1 MSVNKLTNKLIAEKW
16 HGDEPIYKKTI
27 SVKNDVEFG
36 RLLNWYN
43 FMAEDKHKDKW
54 LTDYMKLSGYSKNDI
69 THIMNLEALGA
80 VSKNSAAV
88 LARIES
94 NGTIFSGELT
104 NIVKNKI
111 NYALSFKQK
120 KVSVDVETETKV
132 VSIHD
137 RIKALAEPHNIAIDD
152 EISTWYYERKTK
164 IDFSLYSYLQ
174 RNQLNAQICNHIKAL
189 VSKIHAEH
197 AEMIEGKDE
206 QLNEAYAYLPNASKK
221 AIMKQLTSCMDD
233 IERFIGN
240 TKASKP
246 KKPRKKKEVTAS
258 KLINKVKYQKEFNKL
273 KIKSI
278 MPESIVG
285 CQQLWLYNT
294 KYNHLS
300 VYNATDVNGL
310 SIKGTTLINYD
321 TASSMKKTIRKP
333 EEVIQ
338 TVLNGAKG
346 FLKKLLLDIKTK
358 PIEVNGRINEDTI
371 ILKAIK

>member
-69 THIMNLEALGA
+69 NHIMNLEALGA
-80 VSKNSAAV
+80 VCKNSAAI

-94 NGTIFSGELT
+94 NGTSFSGELT
-104 NIVKNKI
+104 NIVRNKI
-111 NYALSFKQK
+111 NYALSFNQK
-120 KVSVDVETETKV
+120 KVSVDVETEKV
-132 VSIHD
+132 VSIQD
-137 RIKALAEPHNIAIDD
+137 RVKALAEPHIITIDD
-152 EISTWYYERKTK
+152 EIHTWYHERKTK

-174 RNQLNAQICNHIKAL
+174 RNQLNAQICNHISAL
-189 VSKIHAEH
+189 IVKIHDEH
-197 AEMIEGKDE
+197 AEMLEGTDE
-206 QLNEAYAYLPNASKK
+206 QLNEAYSYLPNASKK
-221 AIMKQLTSCMDD
+221 AIMKNLIACMED
-233 IERFIGN
+233 IKRFIGN

-246 KKPRKKKEVTAS
+246 KKSRKKKEVTAS
-258 KLINKVKYQKEFNKL
+258 KLINKVKYQREFNKL

-300 VYNATDVNGL
+300 VYNSIDANGL
-310 SIKGTTLINYD
+310 SVKGTTLVNYD
-321 TASSMKKTIRKP
+321 TTSSMKKTIRKP

-346 FLKKLLLDIKTK
+346 YLKKLLLDIKTK